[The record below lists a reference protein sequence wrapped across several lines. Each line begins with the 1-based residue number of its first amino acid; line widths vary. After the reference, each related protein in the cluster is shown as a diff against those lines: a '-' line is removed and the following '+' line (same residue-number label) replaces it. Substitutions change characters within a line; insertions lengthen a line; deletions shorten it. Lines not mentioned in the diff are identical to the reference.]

1 VDTAIAVALVT
12 GGLGTIGAIG
22 NIAERVSSARTAAR
36 GEGSRLD
43 LDRRAAID
51 AKVDKYIERIE
62 KDAERER
69 EHHENEIKTLRDEY
83 ESKLAA
89 LGRDHEELQRL
100 YREALER
107 LESLEMNNRKGLS
120 E

>member
-1 VDTAIAVALVT
+1 MDTAIVVALVT

-22 NIAERVSSARTAAR
+22 NIAERISIARTSAR
-36 GEGSRLD
+36 GEGSRLE
-43 LDRRAAID
+43 LDRQSALD

-69 EHHENEIKTLRDEY
+69 KHHEDELANLRKKHETELAEIRT
-83 ESKLAA
+83 
-89 LGRDHEELQRL
+89 DHEELQRL
-100 YREALER
+100 YREAIER
-107 LESLEMNNRKGLS
+107 LESCSMKNPKDVE